1 MPSLISCHICFS
13 PSVTGQFCLLPLVS
27 GLVCFSTSAFAVPFR
42 GSANMH
48 LFTMNLWLVIAENSV
63 FRNATKQQQRNESL
77 SGLDRFVVYQL
88 LREGRCCIYHLWQFL
103 MQVHTHCRFTIYQPT
118 RVVWNQK
125 RHSPT
130 HTWNT
135 SLESVI
141 ILDFM
146 RRGEDNRDKSTDN
159 LTGPLMSQPPSYP
172 QILCR
177 MPFLPQP
184 SQFIVSW
191 DRHQICTVAYLEAW
205 LMQIH
210 ITRES
215 NTGSH
220 GARWSARYQHGEQHG
235 ATEHGVRQQHGGRNA
250 R

>member
-146 RRGEDNRDKSTDN
+146 RRGEDNRGKCIDSPAGRHPIWTIDAP
-159 LTGPLMSQPPSYP
+159 TWITRSPPP
-172 QILCR
+172 ILHQ
-177 MPFLPQP
+177 MPFLLQP
-184 SQFIVSW
+184 SQFILAW
-191 DRHQICTVAYLEAW
+191 DRHQICFIAYLVAWLHTVA
-205 LMQIH
+205 
-210 ITRES
+210 RS
-215 NTGSH
+215 DN
-220 GARWSARYQHGEQHG
+220 
-235 ATEHGVRQQHGGRNA
+235 
-250 R
+250 